1 MREIVAKCIVLLGV
15 GFFGWAV
22 EGCDEAHAH
31 VAAQPVVRSLPLKM
45 VRPDFTVGPLP
56 VEKMDSPAKVNQ
68 AAVPPQVQPVQLQRM
83 QVQALQEQRTDEEAA
98 SIAALQREQDAKLL
112 QQQEAESQRQQQ
124 ELDQEIE
131 HNLQVQQQI
140 ESKPWVQDA
149 PGSIPAEPIP
159 SWPPPAQSM
168 PAPE

>member
-1 MREIVAKCIVLLGV
+1 MREIIAKCIVLLGV
-15 GFFGWAV
+15 GFLGLAV
-22 EGCDEAHAH
+22 EGCEETPAP

-56 VEKMDSPAKVNQ
+56 VEKMDSAAKVTQ
-68 AAVPPQVQPVQLQRM
+68 AAVSPQVQRTQVLPVQ
-83 QVQALQEQRTDEEAA
+83 EQSTDEQAA
-98 SIAALQREQDAKLL
+98 LLAALQREQDAKLL

-149 PGSIPAEPIP
+149 PGSMPTEPIP
-159 SWPPPAQSM
+159 SWPPPEPSM